1 LDKWQA
7 QQAFWEGFGLPAY
20 DERTV
25 PEEVWNEV
33 LQKMVKVEMPYITYE
48 AVGGDLGAQTTIS
61 ASLWYRSNSWAE
73 ISQKADQIAQ
83 QIALA
88 EKPAIK
94 IDNGFM
100 KVRLPDG
107 MPFAQRMDEPS
118 DKQVRR
124 IVLTVEIEF
133 LTAY

>member
-7 QQAFWEGFGLPAY
+7 QQAFWEGFGFPAY